1 MKNME
6 VQAQS
11 TPNPNAVKFT
21 ADKAIFEGST
31 SLKKGD
37 DTDHPIA
44 KALLQIEGVDNIFG
58 YQDFVTVNKTMDADW
73 DELMPKIEE
82 AFAAE

>member
-1 MKNME
+1 ME